1 MTATT
6 KLSPKRAE
14 LIERMRTLAFNPNP
28 TWQPVPGHGITIRYS
43 ERGLATPDWCRERRV
58 IPGLGGERTLPKW
71 DEPTYNRH
79 IFLTLPTLTG
89 KPILTVARAPW
100 VGAQD
105 AYVTLAVALCIL
117 DDPAS
122 AL

>member
-1 MTATT
+1 MTTTT

-14 LIERMRTLAFNPNP
+14 LIERMRTLALNPND

-43 ERGLATPDWCRERRV
+43 ERGLATPDWCRERKP
-58 IPGLGGERTLPKW
+58 IAGLPGELTRPYW
-71 DEPTYNRH
+71 DQATYNRH
-79 IFLTLPTLTG
+79 VFLTMVGVQG
-89 KPILTVARAPW
+89 KPILRIARAPW
-100 VGAQD
+100 VGAMD
-105 AYVTLAVALCIL
+105 RDVTLAVALRIL